1 MVALESLTEQQLDA
15 LSLNQLVGRM
25 DAFLLDIFQ
34 KRAAPSAVQVLP
46 AKLPSQLMSCDLV
59 LRHPEDKQRRIAYQA
74 FSFLLQLEFNMS
86 ACGIS
91 NKLLFGVNHNPQN
104 WFNPMFRLQ
113 EGVLHQYH
121 LIGSRISFEI
131 FMDLLHLIETGE
143 LLKPYKKSKIK
154 AFRRWI
160 VGAHTPFRYYG
171 HILVRAYEFDRS
183 HRSPVVHGASPL
195 PRQLLRL
202 GDHDDALANEALQ
215 LVNLMSNV
223 WTPLL
228 ELSSGTRPNQMQI
241 DVGMHEWFDAYMHGT
256 EDDIT
261 RVLNGLLQVILQD

>member
-1 MVALESLTEQQLDA
+1 MVTLDSLTEQQLDA
-15 LSLNQLVGRM
+15 HSLEELVNRM

-34 KRAAPSAVQVLP
+34 KRALPVHQILP
-46 AKLPSQLMSCDLV
+46 AKLPSQLMICDLV
-59 LRHPEDKQRRIAYQA
+59 RRHPEKKQRRIAYQT
-74 FSFLLQLEFNMS
+74 FSFLLQLEFNTT
-86 ACGIS
+86 ALGIS
-91 NKLLFGVNHNPQN
+91 NKLLFGVDHNPEN
-104 WFNPMFRLQ
+104 WHSPMFRLQ

-154 AFRRWI
+154 AFRRWLL
-160 VGAHTPFRYYG
+160 GSQTPFRYYG

-202 GDHDDALANEALQ
+202 GGHDSALANEALL

-223 WTPLL
+223 WAPLV
-228 ELSSGTRPNQMQI
+228 ELSSGKRPNQMQLG
-241 DVGMHEWFDAYMHGT
+241 DEMRDWFNAYMHGT

-261 RVLNGLLQVILQD
+261 RVLNELLQVTHEN

>member
-1 MVALESLTEQQLDA
+1 MTVALQNLTELQLDGLT
-15 LSLNQLVGRM
+15 LSQLTERM
-25 DAFLLDIFQ
+25 DNFLLDIHNKKTPPGLHVFPP
-34 KRAAPSAVQVLP
+34 R
-46 AKLPSQLMSCDLV
+46 LPSQLLSCSLV
-59 LRHPEDKQRRIAYQA
+59 NRYPDQAQRRIAYQA
-74 FSFLLQLEFNMS
+74 FSLLLQLELNMS

-91 NKLLFGVNHNPQN
+91 NKLLFGVNHNPEN
-104 WFNPMFRLQ
+104 WRNPMFRLQ

-154 AFRRWI
+154 AFRKWLL
-160 VGAHTPFRYYG
+160 GSQTPFRYYG

-202 GDHDDALANEALQ
+202 GDHDGALANEALQ
-215 LVNLMSNV
+215 LVNVMSNV

-228 ELSSGTRPNQMQI
+228 ELSSGRRPNQMQLG
-241 DVGMHEWFDAYMHGT
+241 DGMREWFDAYMHGT
-256 EDDIT
+256 EDDVT
-261 RVLNGLLQVILQD
+261 RVLNELLQVIQEN

>member
-1 MVALESLTEQQLDA
+1 MVTLESLTEQQLDSH
-15 LSLNQLVGRM
+15 SLAELVSRM

-34 KRAAPSAVQVLP
+34 KRALPVPQIIP

-59 LRHPEDKQRRIAYQA
+59 QRHPEDTQRRIAYQT

>member
-1 MVALESLTEQQLDA
+1 MAMLAPLTEQQLD
-15 LSLNQLVGRM
+15 LHSLEELVRRM

-34 KRAAPSAVQVLP
+34 KRALPVPQIIP

-59 LRHPEDKQRRIAYQA
+59 QRHPEDTQRRIAYQT

-91 NKLLFGVNHNPQN
+91 NKLLFGVNHNPEN
-104 WFNPMFRLQ
+104 WHNPMFRLQ

-143 LLKPYKKSKIK
+143 LLKPHKKSKIK
-154 AFRRWI
+154 AFRRWLL
-160 VGAHTPFRYYG
+160 GSQTPFRYYG
-171 HILVRAYEFDRS
+171 HILVRAYEFDRL

-195 PRQLLRL
+195 PRQLLLL
-202 GDHDDALANEALQ
+202 GAHDSALANEALQ
-215 LVNLMSNV
+215 LVNVMSNV
-223 WTPLL
+223 WMPLIDL
-228 ELSSGTRPNQMQI
+228 ASSRKPAQMQI
-241 DVGMHEWFDAYMHGT
+241 GDDMKEWFKAYMSGT
-256 EDDIT
+256 DAELT
-261 RVLNGLLQVILQD
+261 QVLTNLLSAIH